1 MKKKKKKEPLYSI
14 TDLENYAV
22 YLRDSAASSFS
33 ENYTENLDD
42 FISVKQVINSIK
54 KRSLGTDEEGNL
66 TIDSNAFDNTFDDI
80 RTWLYGV
87 GLAKLSAKG
96 IIECA
101 WGNDLNQM
109 IFWHS
114 ENKNPIQSKPS

>member
-42 FISVKQVINSIK
+42 FISVKQVINLIK

-101 WGNDLNQM
+101 WDNDLNQM

-114 ENKNPIQSKPS
+114 ENKNPIQSKPD